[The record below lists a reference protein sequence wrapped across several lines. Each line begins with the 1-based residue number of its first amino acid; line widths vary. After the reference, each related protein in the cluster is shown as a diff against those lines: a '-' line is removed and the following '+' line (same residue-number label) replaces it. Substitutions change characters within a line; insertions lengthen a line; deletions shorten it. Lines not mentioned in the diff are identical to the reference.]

1 MVQLENKINIF
12 CVNSSISDGRS
23 EVLYD
28 AKTGIGQNDM
38 LEISRAKFK
47 RLSAGRRAKDIHF
60 SHR

>member
-38 LEISRAKFK
+38 LEISSAKF
-47 RLSAGRRAKDIHF
+47 
-60 SHR
+60 